1 MNKVALLGVRSC
13 VIFCPSVISDCA
25 SVSGSVL
32 REEAVS
38 NCNPIDLVRS
48 VVTPCFKWLK
58 NVRPTTLL

>member
-25 SVSGSVL
+25 SAPGSVL

-38 NCNPIDLVRS
+38 NYTRS
-48 VVTPCFKWLK
+48 IWLG
-58 NVRPTTLL
+58 PW